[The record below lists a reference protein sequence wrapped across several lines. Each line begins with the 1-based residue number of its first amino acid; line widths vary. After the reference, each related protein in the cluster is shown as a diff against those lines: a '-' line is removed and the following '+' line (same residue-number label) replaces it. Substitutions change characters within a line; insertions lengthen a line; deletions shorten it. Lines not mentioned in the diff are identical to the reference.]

1 MNSFQQLKNKTLLKA
16 RGRFS
21 SNIHNPRD
29 PNAERYMCY
38 SFHEMSDYRLR
49 EQAWQRHLEWVSK
62 LIIGPPKETPYYSQ
76 ENLKKQGMV
85 GLYVPIYIFRSKRRI
100 FGGRKTK
107 HYLDKDTIKWEK
119 LKAATAKI
127 TKGTSSK
134 DLEKVEDSFRKKLRN
149 D

>member
-1 MNSFQQLKNKTLLKA
+1 MNTFKQLKNKTLL
-16 RGRFS
+16 RVPGRFS
-21 SNIHNPRD
+21 SNLHDPRD
-29 PNAERYMCY
+29 PKARLYMCY
-38 SFHEMSDYRLR
+38 SFHEMMDYRLR

-76 ENLKKQGMV
+76 ENLKEQGMV
-85 GLYVPIYIFRSKRRI
+85 GAYVPIYIFRSKRRI

-107 HYLDKDTIKWEK
+107 RYLDKDTIKWEK
-119 LKAATAKI
+119 LEADIAKI

-134 DLEKVEDSFRKKLRN
+134 DLEKVKGSFRKKLRN